1 MHSNPRAHRYN
12 NGTLVLSD
20 VEENDS
26 GAYLCQASNGIGA
39 GLSKIITL
47 HVLGEYF
54 KILLY
59 LLLLLSL
66 QKYKFIDN

>member
-47 HVLGEYF
+47 HVLGEF
-54 KILLY
+54 L
-59 LLLLLSL
+59 
-66 QKYKFIDN
+66 